1 MLVKKS
7 FKSIDTAKA
16 QGHSEAFI
24 AECLGY
30 AHNLISHNMPVIFD
44 VPHLSILLGIEV
56 GQIYAIIINIDD
68 NYKKYSIRKK
78 SGGKRDICAPKPI
91 LIVTDYTIRITVIH
105 FFHHL
110 V

>member
-1 MLVKKS
+1 MEETWES
-7 FKSIDTAKA
+7 RFINTAKA

-68 NYKKYSIRKK
+68 NSLVSRKIGT
-78 SGGKRDICAPKPI
+78 S
-91 LIVTDYTIRITVIH
+91 
-105 FFHHL
+105 
-110 V
+110 